1 MDAGRK
7 ETHETNIFP
16 MTKFFTLLGREVK
29 SFFYSP
35 IAYVV
40 ICFFLFLMG
49 FTFYF
54 AVSALNRGPTGVTVL
69 QAFFTMVLFWFA
81 YPLVFPLITMRAFSE
96 EFKLGTIESLMT
108 APVKDWQ
115 VVVTKWLGC
124 LIFYMIL
131 WTPTLLYFVVFD
143 WASKEHAAHSPG
155 AYAGSYLLLLLMGMF
170 YCSVGC
176 FASVLTKNQIVAA
189 IISLVMI
196 LALFFAGLL
205 QYIFMDTT
213 GAMQDVFGY
222 FSAVEHME
230 TFSKG
235 IIDSRPI
242 VWYLSMTTFM
252 LVLTYHVF
260 QTRKWKM

>member
-1 MDAGRK
+1 
-7 ETHETNIFP
+7 
-16 MTKFFTLLGREVK
+16 MTKFFTLLGREIK

-40 ICFFLFLMG
+40 LCLFLFLTG
-49 FTFYF
+49 FIFSF
-54 AVSALNRGPTGVTVL
+54 AVFALNRGPTDITVL
-69 QAFFTMVLFWFA
+69 QAFFTMILFWFA

-115 VVVTKWLGC
+115 VVITKWLAC
-124 LIFYMIL
+124 VIFYIIL
-131 WTPTLLYFVVFD
+131 WIPTSLYFLVFD
-143 WASKEHAAHSPG
+143 WATKEHAAHSPG
-155 AYAGSYLLLLLMGMF
+155 AYAGCYLLLLLMGMF

-196 LALFFAGLL
+196 LALFFAGMLE
-205 QYIFMDTT
+205 YVMMDTS
-213 GAMQDVFGY
+213 GSIQDVFGY
-222 FSAVEHME
+222 FSAIEHMD

-242 VWYLSMTTFM
+242 VWYLSMTTLM
-252 LVLTYHVF
+252 LVLTYQVF
-260 QTRKWKM
+260 QTRKWKT